1 MSRNLSVLYFAFV
14 LLLPVPSI
22 ACFALG
28 FAANEPLSALQP
40 VYATFLFQ
48 QIPSSCAVSYFE
60 QSVISHVKNL
70 VTGVTKGFQVC
81 AIWTA
86 LLTMFCGLIQ
96 KMLLASSPF
105 VYSTCII
112 AAYIII
118 FQYKMKFVYAHFP
131 INYNVTDGPTGKNTI
146 LEIRN
151 FIGEKL
157 TRRITM
163 QKGCIVER
171 TANKDEI
178 AITGNDL
185 DAVSISAAQVPLIL
199 CLAELTVRS
208 SHYLAGSAIFHRQ
221 EPRFA

>member
-1 MSRNLSVLYFAFV
+1 
-14 LLLPVPSI
+14 
-22 ACFALG
+22 
-28 FAANEPLSALQP
+28 
-40 VYATFLFQ
+40 
-48 QIPSSCAVSYFE
+48 
-60 QSVISHVKNL
+60 
-70 VTGVTKGFQVC
+70 
-81 AIWTA
+81 
-86 LLTMFCGLIQ
+86 
-96 KMLLASSPF
+96 
-105 VYSTCII
+105 
-112 AAYIII
+112 
-118 FQYKMKFVYAHFP
+118 MKFVYAHFP

-185 DAVSISAAQVPLIL
+185 DAVSISAAQVPLIQ

>member
-1 MSRNLSVLYFAFV
+1 MCHLDRAAGYVLWLDSKNA
-14 LLLPVPSI
+14 
-22 ACFALG
+22 AC
-28 FAANEPLSALQP
+28 
-40 VYATFLFQ
+40 LFP
-48 QIPSSCAVSYFE
+48 I
-60 QSVISHVKNL
+60 
-70 VTGVTKGFQVC
+70 
-81 AIWTA
+81 
-86 LLTMFCGLIQ
+86 
-96 KMLLASSPF
+96 

-118 FQYKMKFVYAHFP
+118 SQYKMKFVYAHFP

-185 DAVSISAAQVPLIL
+185 DAVSISAAQVPLIQ